1 MKKFVVLAL
10 AAAGLLALAAT
21 AQAKEITTLKVC
33 GASGCTTVNDRE
45 ALRGWE
51 GARRRVPGGGR

>member
-21 AQAKEITTLKVC
+21 AQAKEITTPQGV
-33 GASGCTTVNDRE
+33 RR
-45 ALRGWE
+45 LRLHHDQ
-51 GARRRVPGGGR
+51 RP